1 MSTAAALR
9 RPARRAR
16 GKVSPALARRR
27 LRKRENERT
36 LRARRNRGAHCYT
49 VVADA
54 RIVEACRRFAAL
66 PDHAVGDRDAVA
78 LALMRLIAHALPLL
92 EREDAPPT

>member
-1 MSTAAALR
+1 VTARR
-9 RPARRAR
+9 RPARRGEHRGLAHQRAR
-16 GKVSPALARRR
+16 KA
-27 LRKRENERT
+27 ENERVR
-36 LRARRNRGAHCYT
+36 RARRNRGARCYT

-54 RIVEACRRFAAL
+54 RVLEACRRFAAL

-92 EREDAPPT
+92 EREDAPLT